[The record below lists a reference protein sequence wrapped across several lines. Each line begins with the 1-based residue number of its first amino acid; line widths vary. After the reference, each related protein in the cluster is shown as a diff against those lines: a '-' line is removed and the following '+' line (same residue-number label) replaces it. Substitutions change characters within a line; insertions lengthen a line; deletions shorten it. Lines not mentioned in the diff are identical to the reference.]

1 MDNLYELDL
10 IELKS
15 YYEGLEKVFQLKRN
29 LLEKYI
35 IEYDNDGDVE
45 YLDYLMTRKI
55 AEMKK

>member
-55 AEMKK
+55 VEMKK

>member
-35 IEYDNDGDVE
+35 MEYDNYGDVE

-55 AEMKK
+55 LEMKK